1 MVGSRDQESRA
12 ETRGSGVA
20 KVRVKAPSRLH
31 FSLIDLNGSLGRVDG
46 GIGVAL
52 NEPYSEIEIESV
64 GEGQVPPP
72 SPEVAQ
78 ILERLKKLGLKR
90 NYSVRILRRLPSH
103 VGLGSKTQLA
113 LSIARGV
120 AVLEGLD
127 VSTRELARIVRRGG
141 TSGIGVAAFEK
152 GGFILDGGHPFRRGV
167 RKDEES
173 EVCESVKTSFLPSSA
188 SRVPPP
194 PVLFQHPLPSDWF
207 FVLATPAVRRGAHG
221 AEEVEIF
228 QKYCPIRGDEVAEIC
243 RIILM
248 RILPAVLERDI
259 ETFASSLT
267 MLQHLGFK
275 RLEVALQHKIVRE
288 LFAFYEKHEA
298 LGYGMSSFGP
308 TTFAVVKGRSDA
320 EKLAEAVR
328 GFLEEKGIRGAVCFS
343 NANNLGAEVRVQ
355 KGH

>member
-1 MVGSRDQESRA
+1 MTQEEQEESRA
-12 ETRGSGVA
+12 ETRGGGVA

-64 GEGQVPPP
+64 GEEQVPPP

-90 NYSVRILRRLPSH
+90 HYSVRILRRLPSH

-120 AVLEGLD
+120 AVLEGLE

-152 GGFILDGGHPFRRGV
+152 GGFILDGGHPFRRSV

-194 PVLFQHPLPSDWF
+194 PVLFQHPLPEDWF
-207 FVLATPAVRRGAHG
+207 FVLATPEVRRGAHG

-228 QKYCPIRGDEVAEIC
+228 QKYCPIRGEDVAEIC

-308 TTFAVVKGRSDA
+308 TTFAVVQGRSEA

>member
-1 MVGSRDQESRA
+1 MTLEEREESRA
-12 ETRGSGVA
+12 ETRGNGVV

-64 GEGQVPPP
+64 GEGQVSSPP

-90 NYSVRILRRLPSH
+90 QYSVRILRRLPSH

-152 GGFILDGGHPFRRGV
+152 GGFILDGGHKFAHSGV
-167 RKDEES
+167 RMEPASD
-173 EVCESVKTSFLPSSA
+173 ESVKTSFLPSSA

-194 PVLFQHPLPSDWF
+194 PVLFQHPLPEDWF
-207 FVLATPAVRRGAHG
+207 FVLAMPEVRSGAHG

-228 QKYCPIRGDEVAEIC
+228 QKYCPIRGEEVAEIC

-288 LFAFYEKHEA
+288 LFTFYEKHEA

-308 TTFAVVKGRSDA
+308 TTFAVVQGRSEA
-320 EKLAEAVR
+320 EKLAEGVR

-355 KGH
+355 KEH